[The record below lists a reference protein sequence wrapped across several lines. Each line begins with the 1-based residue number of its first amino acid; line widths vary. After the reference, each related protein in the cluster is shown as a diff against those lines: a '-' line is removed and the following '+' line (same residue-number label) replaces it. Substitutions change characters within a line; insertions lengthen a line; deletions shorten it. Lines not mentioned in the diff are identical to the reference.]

1 MEKTDVLSALTEMRK
16 NSKKRNFNQ
25 SVDLIITLKDLD
37 LKKTDNQRDIF
48 ITLPH
53 PPSKSV
59 KVCALVGPESVESAK
74 DCQKVI
80 SQDEFPQYEA
90 DENKI
95 KKLAK
100 EFDFFVAQANI
111 MPLIAK
117 VFGKVL
123 GRRGKMPNPKAG
135 CIVPPKTNLKPLVDR
150 LQRTV
155 EVKVKTSPMVQCKV
169 GTEDMKDEEIAENI
183 VTIFNNL
190 LHALPNERNNIKSV
204 MVKTTMGAPVKIQGW

>member
-1 MEKTDVLSALTEMRK
+1 MEKKDVLESLSEVRK

-25 SVDLIITLKDLD
+25 SIDLIITLKDLD
-37 LKKTDNQRDIF
+37 VKKTDNQRDLFVI
-48 ITLPH
+48 LPH

-74 DCQKVI
+74 DCHKVI

-100 EFDFFVAQANI
+100 EYDFFVAQANI

-135 CIVPPKTNLKPLVDR
+135 CIVPPKTNLKALVEK
-150 LQRTV
+150 LQKTV
-155 EVKVKTSPMVQCKV
+155 EVKIKNAPMVQCKV
-169 GTEDMKDEEIAENI
+169 GTEEMKDEEIAENI
-183 VTIFNNL
+183 IVVFNNL

-204 MVKTTMGAPVKIQGW
+204 IVKTTMGKPVKIQGW